1 MFVNVDIESKEL
13 SMTAYHY
20 YFMYFTYFL
29 IHPPPGVVWPASLA
43 DVLYTQLVED
53 YLHFFLPPGEWYFTF
68 AELSAE
74 VEILSR
80 FIVIDCD

>member
-53 YLHFFLPPGEWYFTF
+53 YLHFFLPPGTSIRSKSIEF
-68 AELSAE
+68 ELP
-74 VEILSR
+74 
-80 FIVIDCD
+80 